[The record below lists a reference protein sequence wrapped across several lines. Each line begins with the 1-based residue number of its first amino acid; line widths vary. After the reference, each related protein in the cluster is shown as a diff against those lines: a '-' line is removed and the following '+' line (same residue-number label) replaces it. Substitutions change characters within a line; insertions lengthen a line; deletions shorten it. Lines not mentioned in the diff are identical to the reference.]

1 MTTKEAI
8 EKFYEKMMEIIEEAE
23 KQHFPKE
30 EFIRALE
37 CGCEQ
42 IKDELI
48 AEI

>member
-8 EKFYEKMMEIIEEAE
+8 EKFYEKMMETIEEAE
-23 KQHFPKE
+23 KQSFPKDE
-30 EFIRALE
+30 LIRELE
-37 CGCEQ
+37 CECEQ